1 MNRLDAY
8 LNYSTK
14 SSSQNSET
22 YLLAI
27 CAIATR
33 DASHA
38 LLTNKENNYI
48 RNNNHFSN

>member
-1 MNRLDAY
+1 MILLDAY

-14 SSSQNSET
+14 SSSQFRT

-27 CAIATR
+27 CAIATW

-48 RNNNHFSN
+48 RNNNHFNN